1 MLSKCIRN
9 QSSIQQCVLLLMLA
23 ALILSMVA
31 CGGPAGDVGPQGP
44 RGIPGEDGAT
54 GPVGPQGP
62 RGSQGPQGEQGDTG
76 PLGPQGNRGPAGPMG
91 DSTDVWPELH
101 LDFTIDDACAEAIRA
116 STEYSGTVEAI
127 QKQRDE
133 LDILLGLPARFMSR
147 WQIGRLKYII
157 ERINRGNEERS
168 PCARNVLALYLFKDV
183 RYQNPMGQ
191 WRSEVLHHYWKCE
204 YPYSRWLA
212 DGQGLEEAQCG
223 ALRQWLPESWIPPTP

>member
-1 MLSKCIRN
+1 MTLDRRGHGASLARMEQPALSAHKGHGGRRGHGA
-9 QSSIQQCVLLLMLA
+9 SLA
-23 ALILSMVA
+23 RMEQLALSA
-31 CGGPAGDVGPQGP
+31 HKGHGGR
-44 RGIPGEDGAT
+44 RGHRESRVT
-54 GPVGPQGP
+54 L
-62 RGSQGPQGEQGDTG
+62 G